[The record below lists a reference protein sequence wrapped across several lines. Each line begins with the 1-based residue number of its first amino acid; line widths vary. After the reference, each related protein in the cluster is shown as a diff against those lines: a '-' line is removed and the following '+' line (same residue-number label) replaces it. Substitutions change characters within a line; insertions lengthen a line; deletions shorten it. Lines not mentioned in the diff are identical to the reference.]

1 MAEPPPAGDE
11 CACQLQEGGAEQ
23 RVILQLQSL
32 SLRTKDSAIV
42 VDVEPSMRVK
52 WAVDLDGEAHLLQL
66 EHGDYTGRKT
76 ITQVR
81 ASSPRNSHAPP
92 QTLTGSG
99 LGDAAQNGAQVH
111 DSGIA
116 LIDRGMEHTLH
127 IGAHAVVIKVVSSA
141 FSFEYLCEVDGVQID
156 ALQDADATGA
166 ERAWHFN
173 DAEGDRHEVRLEHG
187 ARRRKVLLDGEVVY
201 DKGGFFSNFFLEED
215 KVTFDV
221 GDRPCEIVM
230 REKDLGFEYFLH
242 VDGRELA
249 PTFERGK
256 GGESAEGDANVY
268 GNRIPESAG
277 GAAAAP
283 AAGGWPEPEPQSA
296 AQPAPTPAAWQS
308 SLPPQS
314 SPPPG
319 APPPTAVPP
328 WHGAASTP
336 PPGPPPMAGLG
347 PPPGGPPTGA
357 GPPLGPP
364 PGGRLGPPPGPPPAL
379 GGPPPGP
386 PPGAAHATGPPG
398 LPPAASSGPPPG
410 GAPYWSPGAPT

>member
-1 MAEPPPAGDE
+1 M
-11 CACQLQEGGAEQ
+11 
-23 RVILQLQSL
+23 
-32 SLRTKDSAIV
+32 
-42 VDVEPSMRVK
+42 
-52 WAVDLDGEAHLLQL
+52 
-66 EHGDYTGRKT
+66 
-76 ITQVR
+76 
-81 ASSPRNSHAPP
+81 
-92 QTLTGSG
+92 
-99 LGDAAQNGAQVH
+99 H

-256 GGESAEGDANVY
+256 GGEGAEADANVY

-283 AAGGWPEPEPQSA
+283 AAGGWPEPEPQWS
-296 AQPAPTPAAWQS
+296 AQPAPQALPSPQAPPAWQS

-319 APPPTAVPP
+319 APPAAAAVPP

-336 PPGPPPMAGLG
+336 PPGPPPMAGG
-347 PPPGGPPTGA
+347 PPPGGPPPGA
-357 GPPLGPP
+357 PPTTPNTRG
-364 PGGRLGPPPGPPPAL
+364 LGPPPGPPPAA

-386 PPGAAHATGPPG
+386 PPGAALAGPPPG
-398 LPPAASSGPPPG
+398 PPPAASSGPPPG
-410 GAPYWSPGAPT
+410 GPPPGGAGPPGGPPPGGSPYWSPGAPT